1 MDVLVNVHSV
11 FRWVVLIVAIGAI
24 VLALLSA
31 VRSRPWDRVAERF
44 SFFYPLA
51 MDIQVLIGLVV
62 WVLGSRWTGD
72 TFLGW
77 IHPAL
82 MLAAVG
88 LAHVG
93 RARSERAPG
102 DAAKGQQAAI
112 FFGLSLL
119 VVLVAI
125 PTASWPL

>member
-1 MDVLVNVHSV
+1 MGLLVDIHSI
-11 FRWVVLIVAIGAI
+11 FRWVVLFVAADAI
-24 VLALLSA
+24 VLAFLSA
-31 VRSRPWDRVAERF
+31 IGSRKWDALTERF
-44 SFFYPLA
+44 SFFFPLV
-51 MDIQVLIGLVV
+51 MDIQVLLGLVV

-82 MLAAVG
+82 MLGAVG
-88 LAHVG
+88 LAHIG
-93 RARSERAPG
+93 RTRSERADSPQ
-102 DAAKGQQAAI
+102 AKGRQVAI

-125 PTASWPL
+125 PTGSWPL